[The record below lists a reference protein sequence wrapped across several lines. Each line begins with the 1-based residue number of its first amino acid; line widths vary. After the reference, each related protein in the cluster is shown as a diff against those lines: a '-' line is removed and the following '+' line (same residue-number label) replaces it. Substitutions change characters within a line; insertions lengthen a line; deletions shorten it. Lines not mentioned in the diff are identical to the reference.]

1 MRRVDAVGSF
11 LVALALAAVSCG
23 GKTVRLGSST
33 PPPYLFGDPVLV
45 RELASDA
52 RTDNPTLTSDMLE
65 IYFTTTRDGA
75 ADTDIWYARR
85 SSRNLPFEPPV
96 PVDGANSDGFDTSA
110 AISADGLTLW
120 FGSDRDGGSGG
131 VDVWVCERANR
142 DSPWSTPMNLV
153 GLNSSASDIPRPPG
167 QHGLVMPL
175 ASTKVTPAN
184 PTEGNYQTYWAIR
197 ANRGAPFNT
206 PVAIPELAYPERS
219 TVDAFLTDDGLT
231 LFFASVPAPATD
243 AGPTAAP
250 VDAGVTTSDLFVAF
264 RRSTDEAFAIVQ
276 PLSDLNTSFDE
287 RDPWLSPDGTVLY
300 FTSDRDGPLSIY
312 TAAVEPR

>member
-1 MRRVDAVGSF
+1 VSLPLATSRRW
-11 LVALALAAVSCG
+11 AATG
-23 GKTVRLGSST
+23 
-33 PPPYLFGDPVLV
+33 
-45 RELASDA
+45 
-52 RTDNPTLTSDMLE
+52 
-65 IYFTTTRDGA
+65 RDGDGESSA
-75 ADTDIWYARR
+75 RSACAERR
-85 SSRNLPFEPPV
+85 STFAGGR
-96 PVDGANSDGFDTSA
+96 SA
-110 AISADGLTLW
+110 GPAA
-120 FGSDRDGGSGG
+120 
-131 VDVWVCERANR
+131 
-142 DSPWSTPMNLV
+142 
-153 GLNSSASDIPRPPG
+153 
-167 QHGLVMPL
+167 

-250 VDAGVTTSDLFVAF
+250 VDARVTTSDLFVAF

-276 PLSDLNTSFDE
+276 PLSDLNPSFDE